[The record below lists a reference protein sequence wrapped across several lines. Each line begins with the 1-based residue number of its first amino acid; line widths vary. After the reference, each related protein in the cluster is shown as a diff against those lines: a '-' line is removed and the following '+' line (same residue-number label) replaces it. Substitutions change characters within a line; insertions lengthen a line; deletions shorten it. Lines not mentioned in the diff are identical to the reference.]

1 MVFDF
6 FRLNNVIKI
15 LPIYFTRF
23 ICMEMIEWVISNLII
38 FEIVTNLI
46 EVTIGAGMCFGALK
60 WKKGLLTTTA
70 IGCGLVAL

>member
-1 MVFDF
+1 
-6 FRLNNVIKI
+6 
-15 LPIYFTRF
+15 
-23 ICMEMIEWVISNLII
+23 MEMIEWVISNLII